1 MNIGVKLTTVII
13 LLNVIGTGILIA
25 AAIALSSA
33 QISALVYQNTVST
46 VEKGGEQVKEW
57 VERYLDAARTLAQIM
72 EDYETVELNS
82 RRAYFDNMLKS
93 VIDRNAEV
101 IGTWT
106 CWEPNAL
113 DGLDSQYANTPD
125 SDMTGRYIPFF
136 IKTGGVIK
144 EPLAYY
150 DQQGD
155 GDYYQV
161 PFRSGQE
168 SVIEPYLY
176 PVAGKDVLYLS
187 LTVPIK
193 KNGRVIG
200 VVGVDIDIEKIQ
212 AMITTDHAVEEG
224 LVAVFSNSG
233 IVAARQELID
243 PAFDKGSIGKNM
255 RETEQQMGNDLND
268 MAQAV
273 KNGRFYDS
281 HTWFSNRKENMR
293 VIAAP
298 FTMGDSTTPWSFMVA
313 IPEKSIM
320 APVYRMLTI
329 YIIIAGVMLII
340 IFAVAWIMA
349 RSITNPIKY
358 TITMLNDME
367 GDLTRRLVIKS
378 RDEIGN
384 LAGIFNNTFDTMK
397 HLIALIKDKAGGLSK
412 TGIELSGN
420 TSETVGA
427 INVISARIQDMESLI
442 QDQSVDITE
451 TNTAMEYIMK
461 TIDKLNG
468 HIADQAAGVATS
480 SSAIEEMIANIRSV
494 VQTLVKNNENVKNLT
509 EASEI
514 GKTGLENV
522 STDIQE
528 IAQESEGLMEINAVM
543 NNIAS
548 QTNLLSMNAAIEA
561 AHAGEAGKGFAV
573 VADEIRKL
581 AESSSEQSKTT
592 AAMLK
597 KIKASIDTIT
607 QSAHEVLTRFEAI
620 DGGIK
625 TVNLQEDSI
634 RSAME
639 EQEAG
644 SKQILEAISRLNEL
658 TDLVKSGAMEMKG
671 EGGEVIR
678 RSDKLADITAK
689 IGNGMKEIVTGATQ
703 ITHSVNRI
711 SGISEENKDNITAL
725 FNEMGKFKV

>member
-1 MNIGVKLTTVII
+1 MKIGVKLTTVII

-33 QISALVYQNTVST
+33 QISALVYQNTLST

-57 VERYLDAARTLAQIM
+57 VERYLNAARTLAQIM

-93 VIDRNAEV
+93 VIDSNAEV

-125 SDMTGRYIPFF
+125 SDTTGRYIPFF
-136 IKTGGVIK
+136 IKTGGRVIK
-144 EPLAYY
+144 EPLLYY

-168 SVIEPYLY
+168 SVVEPYLY
-176 PVAGKDVLYLS
+176 PVDGKDVLYLS

-200 VVGVDIDIEKIQ
+200 VVGVDIDIEKVQ

-233 IVAARQELID
+233 IVVARQGLID
-243 PAFDKGSIGKNM
+243 PAFDKASIGKNM
-255 RETEQQMGNDLND
+255 RETEREMGNDLND
-268 MAQAV
+268 MVQAV
-273 KNGRFYDS
+273 KNGRSYDS

-298 FTMGDSTTPWSFMVA
+298 FTMGNSTTPWSFVVG

-320 APVYRMLTI
+320 APVYQMLTI

-340 IFAVAWIMA
+340 IFAAALIMA

-367 GDLTRRLVIKS
+367 GDLTRRLAIKS

-397 HLIALIKDKAGGLSK
+397 HLIAIIKDKAEALSK

-427 INVISARIQDMESLI
+427 ITVISTRIQDME
-442 QDQSVDITE
+442 
-451 TNTAMEYIMK
+451 
-461 TIDKLNG
+461 
-468 HIADQAAGVATS
+468 
-480 SSAIEEMIANIRSV
+480 
-494 VQTLVKNNENVKNLT
+494 
-509 EASEI
+509 
-514 GKTGLENV
+514 
-522 STDIQE
+522 
-528 IAQESEGLMEINAVM
+528 
-543 NNIAS
+543 
-548 QTNLLSMNAAIEA
+548 
-561 AHAGEAGKGFAV
+561 
-573 VADEIRKL
+573 
-581 AESSSEQSKTT
+581 
-592 AAMLK
+592 
-597 KIKASIDTIT
+597 
-607 QSAHEVLTRFEAI
+607 
-620 DGGIK
+620 
-625 TVNLQEDSI
+625 
-634 RSAME
+634 
-639 EQEAG
+639 
-644 SKQILEAISRLNEL
+644 
-658 TDLVKSGAMEMKG
+658 
-671 EGGEVIR
+671 
-678 RSDKLADITAK
+678 
-689 IGNGMKEIVTGATQ
+689 
-703 ITHSVNRI
+703 
-711 SGISEENKDNITAL
+711 
-725 FNEMGKFKV
+725 